1 MVLTRSKSSLTQQQ
15 STERVN
21 ITVFGATGFTGKFIV
36 QEIFRLQHEGKTP
49 KAFKW
54 AIAGRSQE
62 RLDSLAE
69 TLAAK
74 YPKTIM
80 PKVVIADVSNR
91 ESIDI
96 MARTSQVII
105 NAVGPFRFLGEYV
118 VRSCVENFCDYVD
131 ITGEPEFIERMQRTY
146 HDEAVKSGVTIVHA
160 CGFDSVS
167 VFSNVRLEICITR
180 KNSLKL
186 V

>member
-1 MVLTRSKSSLTQQQ
+1 MVLTRSKSNLTQK
-15 STERVN
+15 SSGDRVN

-36 QEIFRLQHEGKTP
+36 EEIFRLLHEHKLP

-54 AIAGRSQE
+54 AIAGRSKD
-62 RLDSLAE
+62 RLDNIASVLAE
-69 TLAAK
+69 K
-74 YPKTIM
+74 YPKTTK
-80 PKVVIADVSNR
+80 PGVVIADVSKR
-91 ESIDI
+91 ESIDN

-146 HDEAVKSGVTIVHA
+146 HDQAVKNGVTVVHA

-167 VFSNVRLEICITR
+167 CLLTPP
-180 KNSLKL
+180 
-186 V
+186 

>member
-36 QEIFRLQHEGKTP
+36 QEIFRLQHEGETP

-62 RLDSLAE
+62 RLNSLAE
-69 TLAAK
+69 SLAAK

-91 ESIDI
+91 ESIDN
-96 MARTSQVII
+96 MAKTSQVII

-167 VFSNVRLEICITR
+167 VSSNVR
-180 KNSLKL
+180 
-186 V
+186 